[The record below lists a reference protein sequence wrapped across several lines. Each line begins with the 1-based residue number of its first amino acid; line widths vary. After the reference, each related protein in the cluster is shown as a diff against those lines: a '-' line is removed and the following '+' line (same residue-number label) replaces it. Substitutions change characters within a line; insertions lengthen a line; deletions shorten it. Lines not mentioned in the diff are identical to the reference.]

1 MSLYNE
7 YLTGAEREA
16 AIIVA
21 ESEAQ
26 FAKLNILF
34 EAVDATLGANML
46 AAEAKVF
53 AENGTYDDLTMLY
66 KEAGE
71 EAVQKKKGIIATIIE
86 AIGKLFAKIGN
97 FLTGK
102 FGKQLENI
110 PEGDVTV
117 DSKLE
122 KEMNI
127 FQKAWNFLKSPID
140 KIKAGSDA
148 GLDKEDIAKAWAQ
161 LAAEFA
167 AIGGAA
173 AGVTTIVVKRE
184 KILEWIKTVR
194 DEIHKKVT
202 AAIAAL
208 KTALGIGKV
217 VKDVVDNK
225 NAESSDTNADGET
238 AEPKKESFGD
248 KLLGAGQKVLDALKT
263 FGSWIATWIGKL
275 ASAIG
280 LSKKD
285 AEKEAD
291 KTPVAEEAPKEE
303 VKEESV
309 SLFGIT
315 LESEETFLESEM
327 TDEEYSEL
335 CELFADI

>member
-7 YLTGAEREA
+7 YLTGSEREA

-71 EAVQKKKGIIATIIE
+71 EAVQKKQGIIATIIN
-86 AIGKLFAKIGN
+86 AIANLFTKIGN
-97 FLTGK
+97 FINNK

-110 PEGDVTV
+110 PEGDVKV
-117 DSKLE
+117 DSRLE
-122 KEMNI
+122 KEMNV
-127 FQKAWNFLKSPID
+127 FKKAWDFLKSPID
-140 KIKAGSDA
+140 KIKAGTDA
-148 GLDKEDIAKAWAQ
+148 GLDKEDIAKAWGQ

-167 AIGGAA
+167 AISGTA

-184 KILEWIKTVR
+184 KILEWIKTVS

-217 VKDVVDNK
+217 VKNVVDNK
-225 NAESSDTNADGET
+225 KDESSDSNNEGDAT
-238 AEPKKESFGD
+238 EPKKESFGD

-263 FGSWIATWIGKL
+263 FGNWIATWIGKL
-275 ASAIG
+275 AASIG
-280 LSKKD
+280 LTKKE

-291 KTPVAEEAPKEE
+291 ASTTAKEDSKEE

-309 SLFGIT
+309 SLFGIS
-315 LESEETFLESEM
+315 LESEETFLETEM